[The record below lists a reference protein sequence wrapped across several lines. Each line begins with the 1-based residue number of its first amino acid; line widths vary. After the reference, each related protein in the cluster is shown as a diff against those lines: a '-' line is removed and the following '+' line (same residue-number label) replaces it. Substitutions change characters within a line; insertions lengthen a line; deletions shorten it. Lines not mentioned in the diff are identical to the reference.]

1 MQTLAKISEESLTL
15 VNYLKNVEHGQ
26 ILSYQQIEKDTG
38 VEMSKNKGRSYL
50 RTACKKLKR
59 EYSCLRGVGIK
70 LASADTA
77 TTLIIGRL
85 VRIDNAVKRGERT
98 YHNVSMAFYNELSAI
113 EQRQINFV
121 GAAFGAIRVAAEN
134 GKYFLK
140 NAERVTQKNPV
151 LPENITGRE

>member
-1 MQTLAKISEESLTL
+1 MNTLAKISEESLTL
-15 VNYLKNVEHGQ
+15 INYLKNVEHGQ

-38 VEMSKNKGRSYL
+38 IKMNLQASRGYL

-59 EYSCLRGVGIK
+59 EYSCIRGVGIEM
-70 LASADTA
+70 ASSKSA

-85 VRIDNAVKRGERT
+85 VKIDNAVKRGERT
-98 YHNVSMAFYNELSAI
+98 YNNVSIAFYNELSPV
-113 EQRQINFV
+113 EQKQINFV

-140 NAERVTQKNPV
+140 NVERVMATNPII
-151 LPENITGRE
+151 PENFK

>member
-15 VNYLKNVEHGQ
+15 INYLKDVEHGQ
-26 ILSYQQIEKDTG
+26 ILSYQQIEQDTG
-38 VEMSKNKGRSYL
+38 VNMNTQAGRSYL

-59 EYSCLRGVGIK
+59 EYSCIRGVGIK

-77 TTLIIGRL
+77 STLIIGRL
-85 VRIDNAVKRGERT
+85 VKIDNAVKRGERT
-98 YHNVSMAFYNELSAI
+98 YNNVSVAFYNELDPA

-134 GKYFLK
+134 GKYYLK
-140 NAERVTQKNPV
+140 NIAKMAPASPV
-151 LPENITGRE
+151 LPENIK

>member
-15 VNYLKNVEHGQ
+15 VNYLKGVEHGQ
-26 ILSYQQIEKDTG
+26 ILSYQQIEQDTG
-38 VEMSKNKGRSYL
+38 VKMDTPAGRSYL

-59 EYSCLRGVGIK
+59 EYSCIRGVGIQ

-77 TTLIIGRL
+77 STLVIGRL
-85 VRIDNAVKRGERT
+85 VKIDNAVKRGERT
-98 YHNVSMAFYNELSAI
+98 YNNVSVAFYNELSPV

-134 GKYFLK
+134 GKYYLK
-140 NAERVTQKNPV
+140 NAQKVTAANPV
-151 LPENITGRE
+151 LPENMK

>member
-15 VNYLKNVEHGQ
+15 VNYLKSVEHGQ
-26 ILSYQQIEKDTG
+26 ILSYQQIEQETG
-38 VEMSKNKGRSYL
+38 VKMNTPAGRSYL

-59 EYSCLRGVGIK
+59 EYSCIRGVGIK

-98 YHNVSMAFYNELSAI
+98 YNNVSVAFYNELEPA

-134 GKYFLK
+134 GKYYLK
-140 NAERVTQKNPV
+140 NAQKITASSPA
-151 LPENITGRE
+151 LPENMK

>member
-15 VNYLKNVEHGQ
+15 VNYLKDVEHGQ

-38 VEMSKNKGRSYL
+38 VKMDNPAGRGYL

-59 EYSCLRGVGIK
+59 EYSCIRGVGIQ
-70 LASADTA
+70 LASAETA
-77 TTLIIGRL
+77 NTLVIGRL
-85 VRIDNAVKRGERT
+85 VKIDNAVKRGERT
-98 YHNVSMAFYNELSAI
+98 YNNVSLAFYNELSPL

-134 GKYFLK
+134 GKYYLK
-140 NAERVTQKNPV
+140 NAQKVTSSPV
-151 LPENITGRE
+151 LPENIK